1 MSAFVYVIAT
11 AAPNGRRTYVGW
23 TTDLDQRLAR
33 HNAGKGAKFTQLHDS
48 LIKHGAARHFTGALD
63 QWTYEPLR
71 EADRVADLIVAK
83 LLERFPA
90 PAFSGGAV
98 APDWLD

>member
-33 HNAGKGAKFTQLHDS
+33 HNAGKGAKFTRGRDWVLLYAERLDS
-48 LIKHGAARHFTGALD
+48 R
-63 QWTYEPLR
+63 R
-71 EADRVADLIVAK
+71 EAMSREWHLKKDRGFRAAIAQ
-83 LLERFPA
+83 A
-90 PAFSGGAV
+90 GSGRGA
-98 APDWLD
+98 